1 MVVTR
6 TELAEIVDQIN
17 IKFEELEK
25 AIKEVKTC
33 NCATDKQKATKASK
47 KAA

>member
-6 TELAEIVDQIN
+6 TELAEIVSQIN
-17 IKFEELEK
+17 TKFEELEQT
-25 AIKEVKTC
+25 IKEVKTC

>member
-6 TELAEIVDQIN
+6 TELSEIVDQIN

-25 AIKEVKTC
+25 VIKEIKTC
-33 NCATDKQKATKASK
+33 NCATDKKTTKTAK
-47 KAA
+47 KSS